1 MERTQTIKAREWE
14 LGLITETQRCNESKT
29 VEPPFLGYRL
39 FRSVCG
45 EFLGCLLFLFMAI
58 TVARLAGNREDG
70 DDAAEQTAAILM
82 ISSAFGLSI
91 FVLVYIFADVSGAHL
106 NPAVSLSLLVG
117 KRISIERFGLYVAAQ
132 MAGGV
137 VGASMANSFPS
148 TTGGGFNAIADGV
161 SAIEAFGAEVLCTF
175 LLVVTVF
182 TACDGELGRKNAHTG
197 PLLPLVIGMAVLIA
211 HLVLIPIDGC
221 SINPARSFATAV
233 INNKWDDHWV
243 FWVGPLLG
251 GVLGTATWE
260 AILRPDQTV
269 DDEHEVFL
277 DMKKAEL
284 GTDA

>member
-1 MERTQTIKAREWE
+1 MKAREWE
-14 LGLITETQRCNESKT
+14 LGLITETQRCKESKT

-70 DDAAEQTAAILM
+70 DAAAEQTATILM

-106 NPAVSLSLLVG
+106 NPAVSMSLLVG

-132 MAGGV
+132 AG
-137 VGASMANSFPS
+137 
-148 TTGGGFNAIADGV
+148 
-161 SAIEAFGAEVLCTF
+161 EAFGAEVLCTF

-260 AILRPDQTV
+260 AILRPDQPV

>member
-1 MERTQTIKAREWE
+1 QTIKAREWE
-14 LGLITETQRCNESKT
+14 LGLMTETQRCKESKT

-70 DDAAEQTAAILM
+70 DAAAEQTAAILM

-106 NPAVSLSLLVG
+106 NPAVSMSLLVG

-132 MAGGV
+132 
-137 VGASMANSFPS
+137 
-148 TTGGGFNAIADGV
+148 
-161 SAIEAFGAEVLCTF
+161 AIEAFGAEALCTF

-251 GVLGTATWE
+251 GVLGTVTWE

-284 GTDA
+284 GTNA

>member
-1 MERTQTIKAREWE
+1 MRAREWE
-14 LGLITETQRCNESKT
+14 LGLITETQKCKESNE
-29 VEPPFLGYRL
+29 VEPPFVGYRL

-70 DDAAEQTAAILM
+70 DAAAEQTATILM

-106 NPAVSLSLLVG
+106 NPAVSISLLVG

-132 MAGGV
+132 AG
-137 VGASMANSFPS
+137 
-148 TTGGGFNAIADGV
+148 
-161 SAIEAFGAEVLCTF
+161 EAFGAEVLCTF

-197 PLLPLVIGMAVLIA
+197 PLFPLVIGMAVLIA

-251 GVLGTATWE
+251 GVLGTAIWE
-260 AILRPDQTV
+260 AILRPDQPV
-269 DDEHEVFL
+269 DDENEEFL
-277 DMKKAEL
+277 DKKAEL